1 MGRTVGKM
9 RKTFTLVLASVLATG
24 AVQVANADTFTVID
38 DPESYISI
46 GQITKP
52 WGPFDS
58 GIPFGALDEAEAIVP
73 VPGDYLETEFTSVFH
88 RLPLEVKR
96 SLGDRDLDHVA
107 VCFYDSLELTAA
119 ADVVTHCGDG
129 TEQNP
134 ELPLNPWNAA
144 PLAITSIANLDSEPA
159 TDPVLVRTAGSSDP
173 EYPRLGADRS
183 AGFLSEFSLS
193 DSFNG
198 ETVATDSV
206 LVGSISFRLT
216 DSSFNSAGWKVRV
229 LAKYT
234 GEGVDPVILELES
247 TRLYTVAY
255 LGSLTNSREAVDYRD
270 VLPGGGVTQVGIQT
284 TNYRANNTSDIT
296 LTATAF
302 GELTFGSSALPA
314 ADEVSLSCKPNDAET
329 FDNFFTAGNLS
340 TMLLSEVQNVRQ
352 AQLGG
357 LEQITADLH
366 DCSLH
371 VGSGVATGVYTNEMT
386 VGIGATP

>member
-1 MGRTVGKM
+1 MKKISATM
-9 RKTFTLVLASVLATG
+9 LAFVLATG

-38 DPESYISI
+38 DPASYISI
-46 GQITKP
+46 GEITKP
-52 WGPFDS
+52 WGPVTVD
-58 GIPFGALDEAEAIVP
+58 IPLGALDEAEALVP
-73 VPGDYLETEFTSVFH
+73 VPADYVENDGENVFH

-119 ADVVTHCGDG
+119 ADVVSHCGDG

-144 PLAITSIANLDSEPA
+144 PLAITSIANLDGEPA
-159 TDPVLVRTAGSSDP
+159 GDPVLVRTAGSSDP
-173 EYPRLGADRS
+173 EYSDPEYPRLGASTSLSHR
-183 AGFLSEFSLS
+183 SEFSLRS
-193 DSFNG
+193 SFDG
-198 ETVATDSV
+198 GDVATDSV
-206 LVGSISFRLT
+206 LKAFISFRLT

-234 GEGVDPVILELES
+234 GVGVDPVILELES
-247 TRLYTVAY
+247 TRSYTVAY

-314 ADEVSLSCKPNDAET
+314 ADEVSLACKPNAAAT

-340 TMLLSEVQNVRQ
+340 TVLLSEVQNVRQ

-357 LEQITADLH
+357 LEQIAADLH
-366 DCSLH
+366 DCALH
-371 VGSGVATGVYTNEMT
+371 VGTGVATGVYTNDMT